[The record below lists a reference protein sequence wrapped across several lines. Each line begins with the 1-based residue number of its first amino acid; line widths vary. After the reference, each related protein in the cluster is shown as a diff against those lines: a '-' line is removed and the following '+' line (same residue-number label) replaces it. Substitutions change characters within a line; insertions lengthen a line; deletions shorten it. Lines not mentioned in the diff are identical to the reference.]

1 MLHNQHRRVLNGIAK
16 THHALLTGAKYDSM
30 CEFCA
35 GSVVIKPGSPEEQA
49 VTDYIPRTCSQ
60 LY

>member
-1 MLHNQHRRVLNGIAK
+1 MR

-30 CEFCA
+30 CEFRA